1 MSEPLEAADFM
12 EEAES
17 AERANAWPQA
27 AALWRRAAGMCRD
40 DQAASCR
47 EGLQR
52 CEFEIHTDAE
62 LASIARRILEIPTL
76 ENRGSDHLDVHQI
89 AVWQLREALRLAH
102 QHGRSAVVR

>member
-52 CEFEIHTDAE
+52 CEFEIHTVAE

>member
-12 EEAES
+12 DEAES

-27 AALWRRAAGMCRD
+27 AALWRRAAGICRE
-40 DQAASCR
+40 DQVASCR

-52 CEFEIHTDAE
+52 CEFEIQTDAE
-62 LASIARRILEIPTL
+62 LTSIASRILGIPTL
-76 ENRGSDHLDVHQI
+76 ENRGADHLDFHQI
-89 AVWQLREALRLAH
+89 AVWQLREAMRLAH